1 MKSGL
6 LLKINLLVQ
15 IGEGIEGTLCS
26 IAILLKISVDRKRY
40 DAR

>member
-15 IGEGIEGTLCS
+15 IGAGG
-26 IAILLKISVDRKRY
+26 DRRNVMLYNNPSKNKRGS
-40 DAR
+40 